1 MQERESSATSYQQG
15 GTTAWFGWFT
25 KKGRKTTTK
34 CMCSCSS
41 IDGSIRAAATR
52 YGGHTRRQML
62 AAAFCFS
69 YKHVRHLG
77 VAPVEGTGQSP
88 GSKALPT
95 QTPLLR
101 HYQKPEPQI
110 HPKVLTASFDARAF
124 YFKDKNL
131 CVPRVIGQF
140 SVHSSVYR

>member
-1 MQERESSATSYQQG
+1 MEAYAQLLL
-15 GTTAWFGWFT
+15 GT
-25 KKGRKTTTK
+25 
-34 CMCSCSS
+34 
-41 IDGSIRAAATR
+41 IV
-52 YGGHTRRQML
+52 GGHTRRQML

-69 YKHVRHLG
+69 YNHVRHLG

-140 SVHSSVYR
+140 SVHTSVYR